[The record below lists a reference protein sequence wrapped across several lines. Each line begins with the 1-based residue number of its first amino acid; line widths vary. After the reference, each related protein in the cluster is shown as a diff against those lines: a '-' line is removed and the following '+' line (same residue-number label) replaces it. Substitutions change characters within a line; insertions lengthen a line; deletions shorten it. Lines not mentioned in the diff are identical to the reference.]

1 MTLMNE
7 LVSLPGRIVRKLCRK
22 VVVHVLGLWHR
33 RHSQYTSM
41 GRVALCCIAKME
53 NEYIRHYV
61 EYYKDLE
68 FDNIFIYDNNDPEGE
83 RFEEVIGD
91 YIDNGFVKVIDYRG
105 RKIAQLS
112 AYQDCYD
119 RHNKEYDWIAF
130 FDCDEFLTFADKS
143 VDIHTFLSQKK
154 FLPYQVMHVNWMVYG
169 DNGQLDNDGRDVTER
184 LITPIPFYTKGRYG
198 THMENEHVKS
208 ILRGGLSAIHYT
220 TTHTPHSLY
229 YKCCSPEGDM
239 IVLNTPFKQ
248 INYSTLYLR
257 HYSTKTIGEWV
268 KNKMRRGIP
277 DRSEDRWKSILNLDL
292 FFHYNERT
300 TEKEAYAKKIMGEKK

>member
-1 MTLMNE
+1 MNE

-33 RHSQYTSM
+33 RHSQYTST

-61 EYYKDLE
+61 EYYKKFG
-68 FDNIFIYDNNDPEGE
+68 FDKIFIYDNNDPDGE
-83 RFEEVIGD
+83 WFEEVISD
-91 YIDNGFVKVIDYRG
+91 YLASGFVEIVDYRG
-105 RKIAQLS
+105 RKVAQLQ
-112 AYQDCYD
+112 AYQDCYG
-119 RHNKEYDWIAF
+119 RHNREYDWMAF

-143 VDIHTFLSQKK
+143 LDIHTFLSQKK

-184 LITPIPFYTKGRYG
+184 FITPIPFYTKGWYG

-229 YKCCSPEGDM
+229 YKCCAPEGDM
-239 IVLNTPFKQ
+239 VALNTPFKQ

-257 HYSTKTIGEWV
+257 HYSTKTVGEWV
-268 KNKMRRGIP
+268 RYKMKRGFA
-277 DRSEDRWKSILNLDL
+277 DQSEESWKSVVNLDL
-292 FFHYNERT
+292 FFRYNERT
-300 TEKEAYAKKIMGEKK
+300 AEKEAYAAKVMKTLR